1 VALAARQAVVD
12 CQDRIEKAVAGYRSA
27 AYEETEARIA
37 ELREQA
43 DKQSS
48 AWEAELRSTLEDLD
62 ERRARLSDRM
72 QEQAESG
79 TDRDLAQTRHE
90 LYELI
95 HELTRLCE
103 PIAEEDAVVSDVGKR
118 S

>member
-1 VALAARQAVVD
+1 
-12 CQDRIEKAVAGYRSA
+12 
-27 AYEETEARIA
+27 
-37 ELREQA
+37 
-43 DKQSS
+43 
-48 AWEAELRSTLEDLD
+48 
-62 ERRARLSDRM
+62 M